1 MKRFMTTLIASALVA
16 GFALPASAA
25 DLPIPTLQKTGQF
38 VLVKHRSGITRR
50 RWQLSAGPGQRAQG
64 GALFFPSFSASRI
77 DADYRIGAF
86 QWRRWLEAQHLRTR
100 IGTVFRSGTVF
111 N

>member
-38 VLVKHRSGITRR
+38 VLVKHPVRYHPTTMATVG
-50 RWQLSAGPGQRAQG
+50 WAGSACPRGCA
-64 GALFFPSFSASRI
+64 FFPI
-77 DADYRIGAF
+77 VLGVTY
-86 QWRRWLEAQHLRTR
+86 
-100 IGTVFRSGTVF
+100 
-111 N
+111 